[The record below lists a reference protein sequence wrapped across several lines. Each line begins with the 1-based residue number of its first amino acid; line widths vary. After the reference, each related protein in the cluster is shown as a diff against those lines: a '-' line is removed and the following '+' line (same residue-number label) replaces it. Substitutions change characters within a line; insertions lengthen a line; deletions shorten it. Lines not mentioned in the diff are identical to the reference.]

1 MAFENGSCA
10 KWEWARARKTI
21 GALSLSVMSMS
32 TAWAG
37 CQVETPAPKSPQ
49 QLAQEEQ
56 MWGHWDAFE
65 ERQVKLDPLLAPNAS
80 YHVLMKRPGNQAHT
94 NKPVVVF
101 LHGFP
106 EFARS
111 WENWLNVIGVEHD
124 TIAIDLKGYGES
136 SRPTSLSAYNLYRV
150 TFELDAVVSCL
161 GYKQVIPV
169 GHDWGGT
176 FAWMYG
182 MLMPLKTKAV
192 VVLSTPH
199 PYPFFRELA
208 KPDSDQSRR
217 SQYINLIR
225 QNTPEATA
233 EARRL
238 MSAGPDDVFQPFY
251 AGARANRLILTNMA
265 SDDLWERMFSYYR
278 VMDLPA
284 SPTFYTDKPNW
295 LALLMMKVRAPALA
309 IYGANDVAFAPQSW
323 QGVEAFVPK
332 LDLRKLEGQGHFIN
346 HTAPELP
353 GQVLNFINAQ
363 TAQ

>member
-1 MAFENGSCA
+1 MGFKTGSSA
-10 KWEWARARKTI
+10 IWAGRAV
-21 GALSLSVMSMS
+21 GAMSLAWMS
-32 TAWAG
+32 TVWAG
-37 CQVETPAPKSPQ
+37 CQVDTPAAKSAA

-56 MWGHWDAFE
+56 VWGRWDAFE
-65 ERQVKLDPLLAPNAS
+65 ERQVRLDPFLAPHAS
-80 YHVLMKRPGNQAHT
+80 YRVLMKRPGNQAHPD
-94 NKPVVVF
+94 KPVVVF

-111 WENWLNVIGVEHD
+111 WENWLNLIGAEHD
-124 TIAIDLKGYGES
+124 AIAIDLKGYGES
-136 SRPTSLSAYNLYRV
+136 SRPTSLSAYNLYRI
-150 TFELDAVVSCL
+150 TFELDAVVACL

-169 GHDWGGT
+169 GHDWGGN

-182 MLMPLKTKAV
+182 MLLPARTKAV

-208 KPDSDQSRR
+208 KPDSEQSQR
-217 SQYINLIR
+217 SRYIDLIR
-225 QNTPEATA
+225 QNTPEASA

-238 MSAGPDDVFQPFY
+238 LTAGPDDLFQPFY
-251 AGARANRLILTNMA
+251 AGLRANRLIQTNMA
-265 SDDLWERMFSYYR
+265 TDEMWERMFSYYR

-295 LALLMMKVRAPALA
+295 LALLMMKVRAPTLAL
-309 IYGANDVAFAPQSW
+309 YGAQDMAFAAGSW

-332 LDLRKLEGQGHFIN
+332 LELHKLEGQGHFIN

-353 GQVLNFINAQ
+353 GQVLKFINAQ
-363 TAQ
+363 TAP